1 MNLQTTD
8 DIARLIEGDP
18 WRMRVLKTV
27 AALNL
32 PDWVIGAG
40 FVRAAVW
47 DALAKKEQP
56 TLLSDVD
63 VLYFDNSTTD
73 AERDDLMESVLTT
86 RMPDV
91 PWSVKNQARMHLR
104 NNDRPYINTE
114 DALRF
119 WLETPTAVAV
129 RLNDTSTLTVIAPFG
144 IGDLLSMRIRPTPQ
158 GLAKI
163 DQYRARVQAK
173 DWMVQWPGIIVEG
186 MEDREDS

>member
-144 IGDLLSMRIRPTPQ
+144 IGDLLSMRIRPTPH

-163 DQYRARVQAK
+163 DQYRARIQAK